1 MDGQVYNRAV
11 GRIAELQAELQ
22 RLEAFIVTYRELA
35 DDAGEPAPSRTAN
48 EHPWQETE
56 EQHAGV
62 DEADRP
68 RATPQAELERVVE
81 QVLVANGAPLQ
92 RFELMERVKA
102 LGVTIGGRNEITN
115 FGSKLSR
122 AARLVNLPKLGYWP
136 KELPYPSCS
145 YEPNGKSL
153 PAVA

>member
-1 MDGQVYNRAV
+1 MDGHVYNRAV

-22 RLEAFIVTYRELA
+22 RLEAFVVTYRELA
-35 DDAGEPAPSRTAN
+35 DDAGEPAPSRIVH
-48 EHPWQETE
+48 EHPLQETE

-62 DEADRP
+62 DEVDRP

-92 RFELMERVKA
+92 RFELMERVRA
-102 LGVTIGGRNEITN
+102 LGVIIGGRNEITN

-122 AARLVNLPKLGYWP
+122 AERLVNLPKLGYWP
-136 KELPYPSCS
+136 KDKP
-145 YEPNGKSL
+145 YEPGGYQPDSAGL
-153 PAVA
+153 PVAA

>member
-1 MDGQVYNRAV
+1 MDGQVYNRAA
-11 GRIAELQAELQ
+11 GRIAELQAELR

-35 DDAGEPAPSRTAN
+35 DDAGEAEPSRLAHAHAVH
-48 EHPWQETE
+48 EAE
-56 EQHAGV
+56 EQHDAF

-102 LGVTIGGRNEITN
+102 LGVIIGGRNEITN

-122 AARLVNLPKLGYWP
+122 AERLVNLPKLGYWP

-145 YEPNGKSL
+145 YEPNGQSL